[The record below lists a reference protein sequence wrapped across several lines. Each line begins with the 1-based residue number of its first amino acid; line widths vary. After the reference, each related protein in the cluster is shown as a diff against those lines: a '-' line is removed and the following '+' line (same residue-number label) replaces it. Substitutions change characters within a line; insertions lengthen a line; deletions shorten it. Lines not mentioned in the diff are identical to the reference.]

1 MKENYYPPFVRDPL
15 ECDEDLPGEPSDHK
29 IVIILPKTDSNSR
42 MLPPRKLI
50 KSLPI
55 TQSGMN
61 ALDRFLTTHKW
72 HEVLSTDD
80 KDVKA
85 HSFHDTIISKYEEL
99 FPEKNLLFLALWI
112 SHG

>member
-29 IVIILPKTDSNSR
+29 IVIILMKTDSNSR

-61 ALDRFLTTHKW
+61 ALVRFVDNSQT
-72 HEVLSTDD
+72 V
-80 KDVKA
+80 
-85 HSFHDTIISKYEEL
+85 
-99 FPEKNLLFLALWI
+99 
-112 SHG
+112 